1 MGTKVN
7 KKKMKRLRKG
17 KNWQQS
23 EMKLITV
30 FKRVQNIELYKCLS
44 VMYEVKIKMKAKE
57 NEK

>member
-1 MGTKVN
+1 MN
-7 KKKMKRLRKG
+7 KKKIKRLRKG

-44 VMYEVKIKMKAKE
+44 AMYEVKMKMKAKE